1 VFEEFRSAQIKMK
14 EQASKDK
21 AEAELAK
28 KMQEMQVNQKYKP
41 PQQYMENQ
49 KDDPA
54 LFNYKYLQYQQ
65 QI

>member
-1 VFEEFRSAQIKMK
+1 MK

-49 KDDPA
+49 NDDPA